1 MIGAGV
7 LLVGIWGLYAWRFAG
22 SAPSQADGEP
32 PAAHAGPSASA
43 GPIKVAP
50 TPITSLRAER
60 PPSHVDRGIWPE
72 DAAPTAGLKAPVGET
87 LTPPADLSVPITAN
101 APPSSRREIEMTI
114 GRVAP
119 QSRRTL
125 AGNEMEVAR
134 AALARGDL
142 LAARAAFSAAL
153 GHPLAAQDLAAARG
167 ELGRIAEALLF
178 SRGKVL
184 DDTLTSTHVVGGGE
198 TVNAI
203 ASRYKVT
210 DALLASINRLANPDR
225 IRVGAP
231 LKVVHGPFRAVIDK
245 SDHLMSLYLGDVFIR
260 AFRVGLG
267 SNGGTPVGTWVVKTK
282 LTNPEWTDPVTGR
295 HYLADDP
302 QNPIGERWISLHGIA
317 GECVGRIGFGI
328 HGTIDPV
335 SIGENYSMG
344 CIRLL
349 PDDVAFVY
357 DLLVTGHSRV
367 VIKE

>member
-32 PAAHAGPSASA
+32 PVAHSGPSASA
-43 GPIKVAP
+43 GPIEEAP
-50 TPITSLRAER
+50 SPSTSLRAER
-60 PPSHVDRGIWPE
+60 PPSGVDRGAWAGN
-72 DAAPTAGLKAPVGET
+72 AAPPAGLDSPIGET
-87 LTPPADLSVPITAN
+87 ETPSANLPVPITAN

-119 QSRRTL
+119 QSRRAR
-125 AGNEMEVAR
+125 AGDELEFAR

-142 LAARAAFSAAL
+142 IAARAAFSDAL
-153 GHPLAAQDLAAARG
+153 GRPLAAQDLAAARN

-178 SRGKVL
+178 SRSEVL
-184 DDTLTSTHVVGGGE
+184 EDTLTSTHIVGGGE
-198 TVNAI
+198 TVNVI

-357 DLLVTGHSRV
+357 DLLVTAHSRV
-367 VIKE
+367 IVKE